1 MQRTGDTI
9 APSALSCFIALST
22 SLRSRPLSSAILPAF
37 RGWPASFI
45 VANTFSFVS
54 IIVRFFVGDIF
65 VLLLSGKTT
74 GVRNCR
80 LIGHPLLFCLLYS
93 RQIDRTAMILCQRA
107 SLTVVF
113 LLRTSAIFK
122 QVWLRFT
129 LSRLG
134 IIQASIGCHLASSRL
149 GNIQT
154 SLILLSAWRRLASAL
169 AAPEFDIALG
179 LSSVW
184 LLPIWLYRKR
194 RVASTRNVGKKQ
206 RFCPSVRHK
215 PCEVGARTGR
225 NVVRRGRLRRKCQS
239 SLATW
244 RMMPW
249 RVVEMKSVISSISGS
264 GAICS

>member
-1 MQRTGDTI
+1 MTCTI
-9 APSALSCFIALST
+9 LKTLDFILRFDFVFFLLAWQSIRMNSMLCSCFVRQFSPWHNPNSWLC
-22 SLRSRPLSSAILPAF
+22 LP
-37 RGWPASFI
+37 P
-45 VANTFSFVS
+45 
-54 IIVRFFVGDIF
+54 
-65 VLLLSGKTT
+65 
-74 GVRNCR
+74 
-80 LIGHPLLFCLLYS
+80 
-93 RQIDRTAMILCQRA
+93 
-107 SLTVVF
+107 
-113 LLRTSAIFK
+113 
-122 QVWLRFT
+122 WLR
-129 LSRLG
+129 LSL
-134 IIQASIGCHLASSRL
+134 SRL

-225 NVVRRGRLRRKCQS
+225 NVVRRGRGRRRCQS